1 MSNRTGAGWYPL
13 IAIGGLLAG
22 FGIAGVVRAWELR
35 VRTAAGSGAWIRIES
50 FRRFLHDS
58 EAQHVERAAEM
69 GLLRQYTAWAVALGE
84 VDRWEKAVEA
94 AAAQPGST
102 LAGYQHTNFALAAPM
117 IAQAVS
123 TASTA
128 PSSSGGGGGGG
139 AGGGGGG
146 GGGGSW

>member
-1 MSNRTGAGWYPL
+1 
-13 IAIGGLLAG
+13 
-22 FGIAGVVRAWELR
+22 
-35 VRTAAGSGAWIRIES
+35 
-50 FRRFLHDS
+50 
-58 EAQHVERAAEM
+58 M

-102 LAGYQHTNFALAAPM
+102 LDGYQHTNFALAAPM

>member
-1 MSNRTGAGWYPL
+1 MASEVHVIVVGDADGNQ
-13 IAIGGLLAG
+13 AIGLLRDLEAH
-22 FGIAGVVRAWELR
+22 W
-35 VRTAAGSGAWIRIES
+35 S
-50 FRRFLHDS
+50 RFLHDS

-102 LAGYQHTNFALAAPM
+102 LGTSRHTNFAMTAPM
-117 IAQAVS
+117 IARAVS

-128 PSSSGGGGGGG
+128 PSSSGGGGGGGG